1 METKGGKEVAEICA
15 RAEMMDAPLKMVARL
30 ISRVFRT
37 IIRFSL
43 FSERGWEAFFERAVT
58 RSMIRFFLLNRIVG
72 FIRPFNKEEGWTIY
86 EGLYYIVPFDA
97 ISVINEVKRVYVKP
111 KKGDIV
117 LDAGAHYGFYTLL
130 ASRLVGAKGCILA
143 FEPHLHN
150 YRRLVANL
158 RLNGIKNVK
167 TFNLALG
174 EFNDQ
179 AKLYTDGESGAYS
192 TFFKRGARYQNVR
205 MVRLDTIVTQM
216 GLEKLDLIKIDI
228 EGAELRILE
237 GARETIQ
244 KFKPKLTI
252 AGYHFPNEITK
263 LEQWLRANYEFYE
276 IKTTSNAFLYAWPS
290 HTRARPRIKSM
301 TKYAVEN

>member
-1 METKGGKEVAEICA
+1 METKEGKEVAEICG
-15 RAEMMDAPLKMVARL
+15 RTHILDASLKIVARL

-37 IIRFSL
+37 IIRF
-43 FSERGWEAFFERAVT
+43 FFFGERGWQAFFERAVT
-58 RSMIRFFLLNRIVG
+58 RFMIRFFLLNNIVG

-86 EGLYYIVPFDA
+86 DGLHYIVPFDT
-97 ISVINEVKRVYVKP
+97 ISVIKEVRRVYVKP
-111 KKGDIV
+111 KKGDVV

-158 RLNGIKNVK
+158 RLNGTKNVK

-174 EFNDQ
+174 ELNSQ
-179 AKLYTDGESGAYS
+179 AKLYTDGESGTYS
-192 TFFKRGARYQNVR
+192 TFFKRGAHYQNVT
-205 MVRLDTIVTQM
+205 MVRLDTIATQM
-216 GLEKLDLIKIDI
+216 GLEKLDLIKIDV
-228 EGAELRILE
+228 EGAELSILE
-237 GARETIQ
+237 GARETMQ

-263 LEQWLRANYEFYE
+263 LEQWLRVNYAFYE
-276 IKTTSNAFLYAWPS
+276 IKTMSNGFLHAWPS
-290 HTRARPRIKSM
+290 RTRACK
-301 TKYAVEN
+301 

>member
-1 METKGGKEVAEICA
+1 METEGGKEIAKTC
-15 RAEMMDAPLKMVARL
+15 ARL

-37 IIRFSL
+37 IIRF
-43 FSERGWEAFFERAVT
+43 FSFGEKGWEAFFERAVT
-58 RSMIRFFLLNRIVG
+58 RFMIRFFFLNRTVG

-86 EGLYYIVPFDA
+86 DGLYYIAPFDA

-111 KKGDIV
+111 KKGDVV
-117 LDAGAHYGFYTLL
+117 LDVGAHYGFYSLL
-130 ASRLVGAKGCILA
+130 ASCLVGVKGCVLA

-150 YRRLVANL
+150 YRRLAANL

-167 TFNLALG
+167 AFNLALG
-174 EFNDQ
+174 EFNGR

-192 TFFKRGARYQNVR
+192 TFFKRGARYQKVR
-205 MVRLDTIVTQM
+205 MVRLDTVATQM

-228 EGAELRILE
+228 EGAELSVLE

-252 AGYHFPNEITK
+252 AGYHFLDEITK
-263 LEQWLRANYEFYE
+263 LEQWLRANYAFYE
-276 IKTTSNAFLYAWPS
+276 IKTMSNGFLHAWP
-290 HTRARPRIKSM
+290 HALARIKSTNILGEM
-301 TKYAVEN
+301 PEGETTTCA